1 AAAITVDDL
10 SNTDGGGTC
19 TLRNAIT
26 AANTN
31 AAVGGCPAGT
41 AGLDTIHFSVT
52 GTVHIGVALPALTED
67 VTIDGPGAD
76 TLTISVDD
84 EHDVWRKSVWVR
96 RRPLQQR
103 HGAGRGQHGLEQCR
117 LYGLLGWWV
126 LLRTWWRYLQCWH
139 ADARKQHAVR
149 QRS

>member
-1 AAAITVDDL
+1 MGPVNLGNVGVMRKVGQLMAVIAAAFLALLAALFAFGAPAFAAAITVDDL

-84 EHDVWRKSVWVR
+84 VLDNVFVINS
-96 RRPLQQR
+96 
-103 HGAGRGQHGLEQCR
+103 GATIGI
-117 LYGLLGWWV
+117 
-126 LLRTWWRYLQCWH
+126 T
-139 ADARKQHAVR
+139 
-149 QRS
+149 